1 MPLKSRDGEVPTDT
15 HRAWTELVP
24 MILDDRGVLQR
35 HPRLAAL
42 HRQLD
47 VDPAR
52 AAAEFPRRCKMA
64 RRRARR
70 DGPAR
75 IALEL
80 VPSAQPEVALDRQEP
95 SRDAFLAGQRVPQ
108 VIDAGVVKPCQRH
121 RARWFSVL
129 LEIAHR
135 APDKSQHSG
144 SVDLHPILLVL
155 PTRIIG
161 LSLYKSRL
169 LTST

>member
-35 HPRLAAL
+35 QPRLGAVC
-42 HRQLD
+42 RELD
-47 VDPAR
+47 VDPGR
-52 AAAEFPRRCKMA
+52 PAAELPRRCKMP

-75 IALEL
+75 IPLEL

-95 SRDAFLAGQRVPQ
+95 SRNAFLAGQCVPQ

-121 RARWFSVL
+121 RARWFPVL
-129 LEIAHR
+129 FKIAHL
-135 APDKSQHSG
+135 AGDKSQYFSD
-144 SVDLHPILLVL
+144 VELHPFLLVL
-155 PTRIIG
+155 SGKDYRCG
-161 LSLYKSRL
+161 LI
-169 LTST
+169 